1 MIEKNQRN
9 LKKRATS
16 VTNVFYMQYDGS
28 LWNKLQ
34 RDLSNSRKKSRKSE
48 KSVTSVTKGLYR
60 QYGGSL
66 CNRLQR
72 DLSND

>member
-1 MIEKNQRN
+1 MIEKNQRS

-16 VTNVFYMQYDGS
+16 VTNVFYMQYGGL

-48 KSVTSVTKGLYR
+48 KKR
-60 QYGGSL
+60 NK
-66 CNRLQR
+66 CNKEFI
-72 DLSND
+72 